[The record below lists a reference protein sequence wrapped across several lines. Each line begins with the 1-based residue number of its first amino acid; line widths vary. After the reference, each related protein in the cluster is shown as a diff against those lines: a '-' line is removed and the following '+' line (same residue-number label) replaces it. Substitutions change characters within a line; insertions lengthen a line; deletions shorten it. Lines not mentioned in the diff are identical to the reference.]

1 MNTFNNV
8 VSFAGS
14 VAAQQQQGP
23 IFPAL
28 NETAFNAEFRPI
40 YSPVKRDQYADSVV
54 KIPESIGRAVVR
66 TDNDD
71 VLGVVG
77 KSYGIA
83 QNQGLQ
89 SVVAEACENVLPR
102 NYLQGIK
109 LKETTSSN
117 GAFTKFTYEFPNAA
131 QPIKQMIR
139 SLAGNHISETVL
151 NFRVSVVNSFSGRTP
166 VILQAGAVDLVCLNG
181 MVLSNFDTEK
191 RRHTSGYSP
200 EVFGEFLKI
209 QAAQYITRVQT
220 WQQWAESQITPDQA
234 ETTLVDAGISP
245 RLTKQLMDQM
255 HVEVQKRGQTIWAL
269 YSALTYYS
277 SHNSDTFTVKGSST
291 RDNVAETLYR
301 RSSEVARVVG
311 SRPWAALT
319 GRAA

>member
-1 MNTFNNV
+1 MNIHSNV
-8 VSFAGS
+8 ISFTS
-14 VAAQQQQGP
+14 AAAETQQQGA
-23 IFPAL
+23 IFPPL
-28 NETAFNAEFRPI
+28 NQTAFDAEFRPI
-40 YSPVKRDQYADSVV
+40 YAPVDGRAK
-54 KIPESIGRAVVR
+54 KIDENIGRAVVR
-66 TDNDD
+66 TDTDD

-102 NYLQGIK
+102 NYLQGIQ
-109 LKETTSSN
+109 LTESTSSN

-131 QPIKQMIR
+131 QPIRQMVR
-139 SLAGNHISETVL
+139 SLAGNHIAETVL

-191 RRHTSGYSP
+191 RRHTSGYNP
-200 EVFGEFLKI
+200 EIFGKFLKT
-209 QAAQYITRVQT
+209 QAAQYIERIQV
-220 WQQWAESQITPDQA
+220 WQRWAESQITSDQA
-234 ETTLVDAGISP
+234 ESTLEAAGISP

-255 HVEVQKRGQTIWAL
+255 HREAMSRGQTIWAL

-277 SHNSDTFTVKGSST
+277 SHNSADFAVKGSST

-301 RSSEVARVVG
+301 RSAEVARVVG
-311 SRPWAALT
+311 SRPWAELT